1 MLVLAKAMLALMIGF
16 IASVVLGLVFIPWL
30 RKLKVGQKTS
40 VFVKAHEK
48 KSGTPTMG
56 GIMIIIAIAIKLD
69 SEGKVIFSQPR
80 ILTGTTR
87 IKYSC
92 SIAINKFNR

>member
-1 MLVLAKAMLALMIGF
+1 MYVLAKSVLALMIGF

-56 GIMIIIAIAIKLD
+56 VVMRYEAGRKNRRVGKKLTLC
-69 SEGKVIFSQPR
+69 EQRGELFSWGEALSAER
-80 ILTGTTR
+80 
-87 IKYSC
+87 
-92 SIAINKFNR
+92 